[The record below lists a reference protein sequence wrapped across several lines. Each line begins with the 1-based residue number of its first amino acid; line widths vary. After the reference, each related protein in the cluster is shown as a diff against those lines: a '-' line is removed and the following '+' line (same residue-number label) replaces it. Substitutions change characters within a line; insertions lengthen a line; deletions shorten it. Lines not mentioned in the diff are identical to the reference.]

1 MSDRIKGHKLRGI
14 KMKSYTITVNGN
26 VYQVTVEE
34 NTAQNMAAAPAP
46 ASAPVPAAAPAPASA
61 PATAAQQAA
70 GSIRVEAPM
79 MGKILDIRVAVGQAV
94 KRGDCLFVLEAMKME
109 NEIVSPED
117 GTVAS
122 INANKGD
129 TVESGTVLATL
140 S

>member
-1 MSDRIKGHKLRGI
+1 
-14 KMKSYTITVNGN
+14 MKSYTITVNGN

-46 ASAPVPAAAPAPASA
+46 ASAPVPAAAPAAAAPAPA